1 MSNPSE
7 IVITPAASQPAGVSV
22 ASYTVSV
29 GPLAVAPAPQT
40 YPFSFNDTAITV
52 AADGTVHIPL
62 VDVLTTMKAGDY
74 AVIATDT
81 STDNVTSDPVG
92 PVKFTVTAV
101 QPNPPSGLAVI

>member
-7 IVITPAASQPAGVSV
+7 IIITPAASQPAGVTL

-29 GPLAVAPAPQT
+29 GPLAKAGETQT

-52 AADGTVHIPL
+52 AADGKVHIPI

-81 STDNVTSDPVG
+81 STDNATSDPVG
-92 PVKFTVTAV
+92 PVNFTVTAV
-101 QPNPPSGLAVI
+101 QPNPPAAIAVI